1 VGEGREGKSAVSK
14 PHPLG
19 IVAEHLVR
27 SLYDHALMLG
37 HRLSARF
44 LNAFFDDELMYLG
57 HIRTL
62 HD

>member
-1 VGEGREGKSAVSK
+1 M
-14 PHPLG
+14 P
-19 IVAEHLVR
+19 
-27 SLYDHALMLG
+27 G

-44 LNAFFDDELMYLG
+44 LNAFFDDELMNLG